1 VHRAGGGGETPTF
14 LSSRGASG
22 GELLHRHSMCAPGR
36 GGAVCSSSSLR
47 VWGGAWDLGA
57 ATPGE
62 GSMGGHK
69 SFSTDG
75 VHEDVDL
82 ATGVANREGR

>member
-1 VHRAGGGGETPTF
+1 
-14 LSSRGASG
+14 
-22 GELLHRHSMCAPGR
+22 MCAPGR
-36 GGAVCSSSSLR
+36 GGGAVCSSSSLR